1 MKATMDFVDVIMIAG
16 ICMMFGACA
25 FLLPTALSA
34 AKRARGQDLRL
45 MDNHPGG
52 RMDFYMSGFWGS
64 MFLVQVSNVLRHV
77 RPDGTYSLSLLALAA
92 TAGAIF
98 VCGVYGGRLLLR
110 REQRWVKEKREELSR
125 RAPV

>member
-52 RMDFYMSGFWGS
+52 RMDFYMSGFWGG

-92 TAGAIF
+92 TAGAILYA
-98 VCGVYGGRLLLR
+98 VSMAGACCCAGNSAGS
-110 REQRWVKEKREELSR
+110 KKS
-125 RAPV
+125 AK